1 MDNYIFI
8 GKYCLDE
15 NFKTAGGKRV
25 LNQIKFIQNKV
36 DVFILTFASKGSNLK
51 NHVNFK
57 IKDDRGVFFLLNLIF
72 YSLRIVRILLKRKR
86 KNIKSYLILES
97 KVELVTLIPILFAKL
112 FGYKIIHD
120 IIEDIFSELEISKNQ
135 KRTLKLNNFFY
146 KNLSLYCDGIIVIS
160 ENLLKK
166 FKSYDLPIIK
176 LYNSVEIIHTN
187 FHKDINSKEFRFFY
201 SGTFSEKDGVL
212 DLIDAFNIVS
222 RNKTNL
228 KLNLIGKGKGVYF
241 EKCLNAINHS
251 SNINYLGYVSE
262 EIMFFE
268 LINSHVL
275 CVTRSNSEF
284 ANNGFPFKLSEYMSF
299 GLPIIST
306 SVSDIP
312 YILTDNENI
321 FLAPPGSSYLIAD
334 KMDFVILNYE
344 YALIVGRKGK
354 KYCEDNFSINN
365 IGSQFYQFVKSI

>member
-8 GKYCLDE
+8 GKYCLNE

-25 LNQIKFIQNKV
+25 LNQIEFIKNKV
-36 DVFILTFASKGSNLK
+36 DVFIVTFASVGSNLK

-72 YSLRIVRILLKRKR
+72 YWLGIVRILLKRKR

-120 IIEDIFSELEISKNQ
+120 IVEDIFSEFEISKNQ

-146 KNLSLYCDGIIVIS
+146 KNLSQYCDGIIVIS

-166 FKSYDLPIIK
+166 FNCYDLPVIK
-176 LYNSVEIIHTN
+176 LYNSVEIIQTG
-187 FHKDINSKEFRFFY
+187 FHKDNNSNEFRFFY

-222 RNKTNL
+222 RDKTNL
-228 KLNLIGKGKGVYF
+228 KLILIGKGKGVYF
-241 EKCLNAINHS
+241 EKCLNAINNS

-262 EIMFFE
+262 EKMFFE
-268 LINSHVL
+268 LNNSHVL

-284 ANNGFPFKLSEYMSF
+284 ANNGFPFKLAEYMSF

-312 YILTDNENI
+312 YLLTDNKNI
-321 FLAPPGSSYLIAD
+321 FLAPPGSCSLIAD
-334 KMDFVILNYE
+334 KMHFVILNYK

-354 KYCEDNFSINN
+354 TYCEENFSINN

>member
-1 MDNYIFI
+1 LDNYIFI
-8 GKYCLDE
+8 GKYCLNE

-25 LNQIKFIQNKV
+25 LNQIEFIKNKV
-36 DVFILTFASKGSNLK
+36 DVFIVTFASVGSNLK

-72 YSLRIVRILLKRKR
+72 YWLGIVRILLKRKR

-120 IIEDIFSELEISKNQ
+120 IVEDIFSEFEISKNQ

-146 KNLSLYCDGIIVIS
+146 KNLSQYCDGIIVIS

-166 FKSYDLPIIK
+166 FNCYDLPVIK
-176 LYNSVEIIHTN
+176 LYNSVEIIQTG
-187 FHKDINSKEFRFFY
+187 FHKDNNSNEFRFFY

-222 RNKTNL
+222 RDKTNL
-228 KLNLIGKGKGVYF
+228 KLILIGKGKGVYF
-241 EKCLNAINHS
+241 EKCLNAINNS

-262 EIMFFE
+262 EKMFFE
-268 LINSHVL
+268 LNNSHVL

-284 ANNGFPFKLSEYMSF
+284 ANNGFPFKLAEYMSF

-312 YILTDNENI
+312 YLLTDNKNI
-321 FLAPPGSSYLIAD
+321 FLAPPGSCSLIAD
-334 KMDFVILNYE
+334 KMHFVILNYK

-354 KYCEDNFSINN
+354 TYCEENFSINN

>member
-1 MDNYIFI
+1 
-8 GKYCLDE
+8 
-15 NFKTAGGKRV
+15 
-25 LNQIKFIQNKV
+25 
-36 DVFILTFASKGSNLK
+36 
-51 NHVNFK
+51 
-57 IKDDRGVFFLLNLIF
+57 
-72 YSLRIVRILLKRKR
+72 
-86 KNIKSYLILES
+86 
-97 KVELVTLIPILFAKL
+97 LIPILFAKL

-120 IIEDIFSELEISKNQ
+120 IVEDIFSEFEISKNQ

-146 KNLSLYCDGIIVIS
+146 KNLSQYCDGIIVIS

-166 FKSYDLPIIK
+166 FNCYDLPVIK
-176 LYNSVEIIHTN
+176 LYNSVEIIQTG
-187 FHKDINSKEFRFFY
+187 FHKDNNSNEFRFFY

-222 RNKTNL
+222 RDKTNL
-228 KLNLIGKGKGVYF
+228 KLILIGKGKGVYF
-241 EKCLNAINHS
+241 EKCLNAINNS

-262 EIMFFE
+262 EKMFFE
-268 LINSHVL
+268 LNNSHVL

-284 ANNGFPFKLSEYMSF
+284 ANNGFPFKLAEYMSF

-312 YILTDNENI
+312 YLLTDNKNI
-321 FLAPPGSSYLIAD
+321 FLAPPGSCSLIAD
-334 KMDFVILNYE
+334 KMHFVILNYK

-354 KYCEDNFSINN
+354 TYCEENFSINN